1 MNFKGCFG
9 DKRLEKRAVKIVQS
23 LFIKSCHSIRQMSA
37 DYASQRGWYR
47 FLNNSKTK
55 EEELIAQITKQCGIA
70 AEGKVVLSIQDTS
83 DINLYHHKN
92 RINLDDAI
100 GRTNAANYG
109 LGFLIHPSFVIDA
122 TNGFPLGYSAIEVWH
137 RWKEKT
143 SKRKQEQACRNLP
156 IEEKESYK
164 WIASSLKTKESLSK
178 AAAVIIVQ
186 DREGDIYEQF
196 TSIPDEKTH
205 LLIRSRMNRRLAE
218 GIKLH
223 DKLTQCEAA
232 GNYTV
237 DIPTERRRKRS
248 KRTAKLEVRY
258 CPVTIKKNQIQSL
271 KIYKKVWIYM

>member
-1 MNFKGCFG
+1 MNFNGCFG
-9 DKRLEKRAVKIVQS
+9 DKRLEKRAVKIIQS
-23 LFIKSCHSIRQMSA
+23 LFVKSCHSIRQMSD

-55 EEELIAQITKQCGIA
+55 EEELIEQITKQCGIA
-70 AEGKVVLSIQDTS
+70 VKGKVVLSIQDTS

-92 RINLDDAI
+92 RIKLDDSI
-100 GRTNAANYG
+100 GRTNAADYG
-109 LGFLIHPSFVIDA
+109 LGFLIHPSLVIDA
-122 TNGFPLGYSAIEVWH
+122 SNGFPLGYSAIKVWH

-143 SKRKQEQACRNLP
+143 SKREREQACRNLP

-164 WIASSLKTKESLSK
+164 WIESSLKTKASLSE
-178 AAAVIIVQ
+178 ADTVIIVQ

-196 TSIPDEKTH
+196 TSIPDDKTH
-205 LLIRSRMNRRLAE
+205 LLIRSRVNRRLAE

-223 DKLTQCEAA
+223 DKLAKCDVA
-232 GNYTV
+232 GSYTI

-258 CPVTIKKNQIQSL
+258 CPITIRRPHSVFKDLQ
-271 KIYKKVWIYM
+271 